1 MKKIIFITITFLFCI
16 SVYSQEKRLALVI
29 GNGDYGKN
37 SLPNPINDAK
47 SVEAALKGIGFEVER
62 YENLDQKGMFRAI
75 DNFGNKLKNYDIG
88 LFFYAGH
95 GLQSKGFN
103 YLMPVDATLKSES
116 DVEYNCV
123 RADRILGKMED
134 AKNKVNI
141 VILDACRDNP
151 FERSWTRSA
160 KGKGLATMTAPVG
173 SIIALATS
181 PGSTA
186 SDGIAGNNGLF
197 TSGILTYINEPGI
210 TAIQMFQKVTAY
222 VYKKSDNHQL
232 PWVSTSLTGDFYL
245 VPGSGKAD
253 NKEVLN
259 GPDTKTNLTDIE
271 KSIIVLPFKNLTGKQ
286 DQDYLVDGQNDAL
299 VSELCNISQVK
310 PLRVLSG
317 QTASVFANATRSITE
332 IANEINVDY
341 IIEGSVINVGD
352 SINLK
357 LRLVQAFPEEKLIW
371 ASNYKSNITNSE
383 KLYNNIAGQ
392 IIKKI
397 GFDITL
403 ENMVKLNAPRKINP
417 ATYATYLRAMYNIN
431 LETDEG
437 LKKGIEYLNELL
449 KIDPGDAFAWAALAI
464 GYIEISHGSISKG
477 GEIDKGMAAA
487 QQAFR
492 LDSTLAE
499 AWSALAVAYEYE
511 WKFDLAEKYYKKALE
526 LDPNSG
532 WLHYSYSWNLAW
544 YGRTEDAIKEHKL
557 AQKYDPFNPAYT
569 AWLGGLYEVE
579 GKIENAIRECNDALK
594 MQKDYPISYFVLGNC
609 YYDQGKFDEAI
620 EMHKKLAGLYP
631 EWKYAL
637 ACTYVRTG
645 HKEEA
650 RKLADEIKKEEITPF
665 IAFGLTALY
674 IDLGDKDEACRWLA
688 YEPHHVWLAWMF
700 SNPALKI
707 LQEDP
712 RYLKILQGD
721 PRYEAFVKKLN
732 PKEQ

>member
-1 MKKIIFITITFLFCI
+1 MKKLVLITVIFLFCI
-16 SVYSQEKRLALVI
+16 SVYSQERRLALVI
-29 GNGDYGKN
+29 GNGDYGKI
-37 SLPNPINDAK
+37 SLANPINDAK
-47 SVEAALKGIGFEVER
+47 SIEAALKSIGFEVER

-103 YLMPVDATLKSES
+103 YLMPVDASLKSES

-186 SDGIAGNNGLF
+186 SDGIAGNNGLY

-253 NKEVLN
+253 NKEILN
-259 GPDTKTNLTDIE
+259 SPETKTNLTDIE
-271 KSIIVLPFKNLTGKQ
+271 KSIVVLPFKNLTGKP
-286 DQDYLVDGQNDAL
+286 DQDYLVQGQNDAL
-299 VSELCNISQVK
+299 ISELCNISQVK

-357 LRLVQAFPEEKLIW
+357 LRLVQAFPDEKLIW
-371 ASNYKSNITNSE
+371 ASNYKSDIINSE

-397 GFDITL
+397 GFDITP
-403 ENMVKLNAPRKINP
+403 ENIVKLPAPRKINP
-417 ATYATYLRAMYNIN
+417 ETYATYLRGMYNIN
-431 LETDEG
+431 TLTDEG
-437 LKKGIEYLNELL
+437 LKKGIEYLNEVLRT
-449 KIDPGDAFAWAALAI
+449 DPGDAFAYAAVAMGYFEIAHGPLDPGDALEKAEAAALQAI
-464 GYIEISHGSISKG
+464 
-477 GEIDKGMAAA
+477 
-487 QQAFR
+487 R
-492 LDSTLAE
+492 LDTTIAEVYTALAE
-499 AWSALAVAYEYE
+499 VSMCYN
-511 WKFDLAEKYYKKALE
+511 WKFDLAEKYFKKALA
-526 LDPNSG
+526 LNPNSAID
-532 WLHYSYSWNLAW
+532 HFEYSWYLCLK
-544 YGRTEDAIKEHKL
+544 GRMEEAVVEHKL
-557 AQKYDPFNPAYT
+557 AQKYDPFNPMHT
-569 AWLGGLYEVE
+569 AWLGGLYYID
-579 GKIENAIRECNDALK
+579 GKYDDGIRECKKAFEI
-594 MQKDYPISYFVLGNC
+594 QKDYIISYYVIGLC
-609 YYDQGKFDEAI
+609 YLYQGKFDEAI
-620 EMHKKLAGLYP
+620 AEHKKLVELDP
-631 EWKYAL
+631 TWKWVLGYTYAM
-637 ACTYVRTG
+637 AG
-645 HKEEA
+645 HKKEPQQII
-650 RKLADEIKKEEITPF
+650 DEILKGDVTPWQAYGL
-665 IAFGLTALY
+665 IAIYAAL
-674 IDLGDKDEACRWLA
+674 GEKDEAFKWLNHPP
-688 YEPHHVWLAWMF
+688 YHAWIPWVAVLPEF
-700 SNPALKI
+700 KHLH
-707 LQEDP
+707 
-712 RYLKILQGD
+712 GD
-721 PRYEAFVKKLN
+721 PRFDEFVKKLN
-732 PKEQ
+732 LPKK

>member
-1 MKKIIFITITFLFCI
+1 MKKMVFITVIFLFCI
-16 SVYSQEKRLALVI
+16 SVYSQERRLALVI
-29 GNGDYGKN
+29 GNGDYGKI
-37 SLPNPINDAK
+37 SLANPINDAK
-47 SVEAALKGIGFEVER
+47 SIEAALKGIGFEVER

-75 DNFGNKLKNYDIG
+75 DNFGNKLKNSDIG

-151 FERSWTRSA
+151 FERSWTRAA

-173 SIIALATS
+173 SVIAFATS

-186 SDGIAGNNGLF
+186 SDGIAGNNGLY

-259 GPDTKTNLTDIE
+259 SPDTKTNVTDIE
-271 KSIIVLPFKNLTGKQ
+271 KSIVVLPFKNLTGKP
-286 DQDYLVDGQNDAL
+286 DQDYLVQGQNEAL
-299 VSELCNISQVK
+299 TNELCMISQVK

-357 LRLVQAFPEEKLIW
+357 LRLVQAFPDEKLIW
-371 ASNYKSNITNSE
+371 ASNYKSDIINSE
-383 KLYNNIAGQ
+383 KLYNNVAGQ

-397 GFDITL
+397 GFDITP
-403 ENMVKLNAPRKINP
+403 ENIVKLPTPRKINP
-417 ATYATYLRAMYNIN
+417 VTYATYLRGMYYLNQS
-431 LETDEG
+431 TKEG
-437 LKKGIEYLNELL
+437 VLKGIEYFNDVL
-449 KIDPGDAFAWAALAI
+449 KIDPGDPFAYAGLAFGYITIAHGTFDNGDALDKAEAAANRAIKLDTTMAEAYGALALVEQ
-464 GYIEISHGSISKG
+464 YDLWQF
-477 GEIDKGMAAA
+477 DK
-487 QQAFR
+487 
-492 LDSTLAE
+492 
-499 AWSALAVAYEYE
+499 
-511 WKFDLAEKYYKKALE
+511 AEKDFKKALALNPN
-526 LDPNSG
+526 LDNIHY
-532 WLHYSYSWNLAW
+532 HYSWALHLL
-544 YGRTEDAIKEHKL
+544 GRDDEAIVEHKL
-557 AQKYDPFNPAYT
+557 AKKYDPFNPMNT
-569 AWLGGLYEVE
+569 AWLGGLYFCKGQYE
-579 GKIENAIRECNDALK
+579 DAVRVALESFEI
-594 MQKDYPISYFVLGNC
+594 QKDYPIGYFILGLA
-609 YYDQGKFDEAI
+609 YREMGRIDEAI
-620 EMHKKLAGLYP
+620 NAHKKLAELDPTWIWALGYT
-631 EWKYAL
+631 YAY
-637 ACTYVRTG
+637 TNHR
-645 HKEEA
+645 KEAE
-650 RKLADEIKKEEITPF
+650 KILSEIESQPVTPYNA
-665 IAFGLTALY
+665 ICRVIVNAAL
-674 IDLGDKDEACRWLA
+674 GRKDEAFKWLA
-688 YEPHHVWLAWMF
+688 YKPHHPWAAWVAVEPWF
-700 SNPALKI
+700 NGLH
-707 LQEDP
+707 
-712 RYLKILQGD
+712 GD
-721 PRYEAFVKKLN
+721 PRFDEWVKGLN
-732 PKEQ
+732 LPKE

>member
-1 MKKIIFITITFLFCI
+1 MRKQNQPVMKKLVFITVIFLFCI
-16 SVYSQEKRLALVI
+16 SVYSQERRLALVI

-37 SLPNPINDAK
+37 SLANPINDAK
-47 SVEAALKGIGFEVER
+47 SIEAALKGIGFEVEQ

-88 LFFYAGH
+88 LVFYAGH

-151 FERSWTRSA
+151 FERSWTRAA

-186 SDGIAGNNGLF
+186 SDGIAGNNGLY

-253 NKEVLN
+253 NKEILN
-259 GPDTKTNLTDIE
+259 SPDAKTNLADIE
-271 KSIIVLPFKNLTGKQ
+271 KSVVVLPFKNLTGKQ
-286 DQDYLVDGQNDAL
+286 NQDYLVQGQNEAL
-299 VSELCNISQVK
+299 TNELCMISQVK

-317 QTASVFANATRSITE
+317 QTASMFANATRSITE

-357 LRLVQAFPEEKLIW
+357 LRLVQAFPDEKLIW
-371 ASNYKSNITNSE
+371 ASNYKSDIINSE
-383 KLYNNIAGQ
+383 KLYNNIVGQ

-397 GFDITL
+397 GFDITP
-403 ENMVKLNAPRKINP
+403 ENIVKLPTPRKINP
-417 ATYATYLRAMYNIN
+417 ETYAIYLRGMYNIN
-431 LETDEG
+431 AFTDEG
-437 LKKGIEYLNELL
+437 LKKGIEYLNEVLRT
-449 KIDPGDAFAWAALAI
+449 DPGDAFAYAGVALGYAAIAHGPLDTGDALEKAEAAALQAI
-464 GYIEISHGSISKG
+464 
-477 GEIDKGMAAA
+477 
-487 QQAFR
+487 R
-492 LDSTLAE
+492 LDTTIAE
-499 AWSALAVAYEYE
+499 VYTALGEVSAYYD
-511 WKFDLAEKYYKKALE
+511 WKFDMAEKYFKKALA
-526 LDPNSG
+526 LNPNSAIT
-532 WLHYSYSWNLAW
+532 HYHYAW
-544 YGRTEDAIKEHKL
+544 CLYLKGRMEEAVVEHKL
-557 AQKYDPFNPAYT
+557 AQKYDPFNPQHT
-569 AWLGGLYEVE
+569 AWLGGLYYYD
-579 GKIENAIRECNDALK
+579 GKYDDAIRECKKAFEIE
-594 MQKDYPISYFVLGNC
+594 KDYIISYYVIGLC
-609 YYDQGKFDEAI
+609 YLCQGKFDEAI
-620 EMHKKLAGLYP
+620 AEHKKLAELDP
-631 EWKYAL
+631 TWEWALGYTYAK
-637 ACTYVRTG
+637 AG
-645 HKEEA
+645 HKKEA
-650 RKLADEIKKEEITPF
+650 QQIVDEILKGDVTPWQALGLIEIY
-665 IAFGLTALY
+665 AAL
-674 IDLGDKDEACRWLA
+674 GEKDEAFKWLEHKPYHA
-688 YEPHHVWLAWMF
+688 WIAGLAILPEF
-700 SNPALKI
+700 NPLHG
-707 LQEDP
+707 DS
-712 RYLKILQGD
+712 RYN
-721 PRYEAFVKKLN
+721 EFVKKLN